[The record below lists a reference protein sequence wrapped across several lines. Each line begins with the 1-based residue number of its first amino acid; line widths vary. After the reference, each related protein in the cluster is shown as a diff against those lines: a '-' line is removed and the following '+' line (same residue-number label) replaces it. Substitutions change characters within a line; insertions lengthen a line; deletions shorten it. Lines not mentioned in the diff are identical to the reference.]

1 MSQRTRA
8 THSAAFVFGCLTLGW
23 GALFIAALLLRW
35 SLS

>member
-8 THSAAFVFGCLTLGW
+8 THSAAFVFGCL
-23 GALFIAALLLRW
+23 ALFWAALFVAALLLRW